1 MEKKKIFV
9 LPGEIAVSRQPAVI
23 ATLLG
28 SCVAVC
34 IHNKKGKFGGMN
46 HFMLPTGERAE
57 MQGKY
62 GDWST
67 DKLMETLLRLDPQ
80 KNNYEA
86 YLYGGGSVVG
96 HLSAGAGI
104 GDKNIDMARS
114 RMVHH
119 GISVK
124 RQELGGTNGRKIF
137 FDTETG
143 NVEMRIIE
151 KSEQTKD
158 LENKKKMLDKRKIR
172 VLVVDDSSTIRQII
186 TKALVLDPGIEVVG
200 EAENPYVAREKV
212 LELDPDVI
220 TLDIIMPKMDGVT
233 FLKKL
238 MMFQPKPV
246 IIVSSV
252 AQKGSKHRA
261 RANIIG
267 AVDVLDKEDLK
278 LYQGLE
284 TASAILTQKVK
295 MAAMSHVKKKTA
307 EEIGHI

>member
-34 IHNKKGKFGGMN
+34 LYNINGKFGGMN
-46 HFMLPTGERAE
+46 HFMLPTGERPE
-57 MQGKY
+57 MRGKY
-62 GDWST
+62 GDWAT
-67 DKLMETLLRLDPQ
+67 DKLVETLLRLDPQ
-80 KNNYEA
+80 INNYEA
-86 YLYGGGSVVG
+86 YLYGGGAVVG
-96 HLSAGAGI
+96 HLSVGVGI
-104 GDKNIDMARS
+104 GDKNIDMAIS
-114 RMVHH
+114 RMAHH
-119 GISVK
+119 GIPVK
-124 RQELGGTNGRKIF
+124 GQELGGTNGRKIF
-137 FDTETG
+137 FDTSTG
-143 NVEMRIIE
+143 KVEMRMIE
-151 KSEQTKD
+151 KSEQTQA
-158 LENKKKMLDKRKIR
+158 LENKKKTLDKRKIR
-172 VLVVDDSSTIRQII
+172 VLVVDDSATIRQII

-200 EAENPYVAREKV
+200 EAENPYVAREKL

-252 AQKGSKHRA
+252 AQKGSKHRM
-261 RANIIG
+261 RANSIG

-284 TASAILTQKVK
+284 TASAILTQKVRL
-295 MAAMSHVKKKTA
+295 AAMSHVKKKTA
-307 EEIGHI
+307 DEIGHI